1 LPDPDQDRQ
10 AEAAM
15 DEIIM
20 ITESCNVL
28 FAQTG
33 SRKEKGK
40 LRIGSLPNSF
50 CLSVLGLGGALGSVP
65 RALPSLRSSLNL
77 GRKAVARFMPFL
89 VGTCEYTQFLS
100 KSYSKD

>member
-1 LPDPDQDRQ
+1 
-10 AEAAM
+10 M
-15 DEIIM
+15 DEIDNNNIM
-20 ITESCNVL
+20 LRDFVR
-28 FAQTG
+28 AV
-33 SRKEKGK
+33 GK
-40 LRIGSLPNSF
+40 LKRKGQAPDRKLAQF
-50 CLSVLGLGGALGSVP
+50 VCLSVLGLGGALGSVP